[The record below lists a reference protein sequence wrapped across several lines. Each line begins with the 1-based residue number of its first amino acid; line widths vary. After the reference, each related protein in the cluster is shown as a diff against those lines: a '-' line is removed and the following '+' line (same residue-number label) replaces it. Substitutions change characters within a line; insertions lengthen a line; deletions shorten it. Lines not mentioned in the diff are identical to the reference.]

1 MANIFGTIRRQPKRW
16 GAGALLVVTGLLL
29 LGFADKTG
37 QTDLS
42 KLASHAVTREH
53 FVVAQSFSGRIVP
66 GEQVEIIAE
75 TDATVMDTAFRFG
88 DRVEEGQILYRLSA
102 ADVWRKT
109 AEARIG
115 YLQAADTASQ
125 IENWASGPEMNGA
138 KRGLESASIQ
148 FEEVRRRHEE
158 GQRLY
163 ERGLIARTEME
174 GLESS
179 LRQSA
184 QAVATAKEDLT
195 RTEARGVGVERQVAA
210 LQRGLAST
218 KLQEAVSGSEAVIR
232 APRAG
237 VMVRPRSSSSGPDNS
252 GAKVGGKVG
261 LGQSLGV
268 IAALDG
274 LDVVFRVDEADLILL
289 EIGMVAVV
297 TGPGLGGQTLKGH
310 LLAISGEAD
319 AGSSGDKTLFEARVR
334 LGPLSE
340 DVAKVMRI
348 GMTAQVSLVLYETE
362 QAISVP
368 VSALSNGAPLVQVQ
382 MADGT
387 LEIRP
392 VTLGRIGPDRVEV
405 LSGLS
410 VGEKV
415 VWKP

>member
-1 MANIFGTIRRQPKRW
+1 M
-16 GAGALLVVTGLLL
+16 GAGAILLAGLLL
-29 LGFADKTG
+29 VAFTRGGD
-37 QTDLS
+37 S
-42 KLASHAVTREH
+42 KVEAAPMTYTVSQGP
-53 FVVAQSFSGRIVP
+53 FKIGQSFSGRIVP

-75 TDATVMDTAFRFG
+75 TDATVMDIAFRFG

-125 IENWASGPEMNGA
+125 MENWASGPEMNGA
-138 KRGLESASIQ
+138 KRGLESAGIQ

-158 GQRLY
+158 GQRLF

-184 QAVATAKEDLT
+184 QAVTTAQEDLA
-195 RTEARGVGVERQVAA
+195 RTEARGVGVERQVAG

-218 KLQEAVSGSEAVIR
+218 KLQEAASGSEAVIR

-237 VMVRPRSSSSGPDNS
+237 VMVRPRSSSTGSDNS

-289 EIGMVAVV
+289 DTEMVATV

-319 AGSSGDKTLFEARVR
+319 AGSSGEKTLFEARVR
-334 LGPLSE
+334 LDPLSE
-340 DVAKVMRI
+340 DVARIMRI

-368 VSALSNGAPLVQVQ
+368 VSALNNGAPLVQVQ
-382 MADGT
+382 KADGT